1 MYIFGPLRKWCRW
14 SYLPSRN
21 RDTKIEEKHLD
32 ARGWGRMNW
41 EIGINMHMLMMP
53 CIK

>member
-1 MYIFGPLRKWCRW
+1 MYIFGLLGKWYRW

-21 RDTKIEEKHLD
+21 RDTKIEERHLD
-32 ARGWGRMNW
+32 ARGRGQMNW
-41 EIGINMHMLMMP
+41 EIGINMHMLMIP